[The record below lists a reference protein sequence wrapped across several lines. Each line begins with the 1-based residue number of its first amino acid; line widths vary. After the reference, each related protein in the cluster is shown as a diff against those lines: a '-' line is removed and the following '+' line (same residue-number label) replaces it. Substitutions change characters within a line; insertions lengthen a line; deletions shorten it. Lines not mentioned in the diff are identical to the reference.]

1 MSVMVRSGRKPE
13 PARRPL
19 RRLVMVLVVVAL
31 VVVVWELTKT
41 LVPIDGVS
49 IGGTRILPRTDN
61 GSLPSIG
68 SVLRVLGTPE
78 VDIPGSAS
86 TGSTILSAA
95 LFSLRLAALGF
106 ALGLVVGIVI
116 GTLAFLSK
124 TFEHA
129 VMPYVVLAP
138 TVPILAIAPLVA
150 TWSGKIAVFG
160 HPWQSWMSVSLIT
173 SYLVFFPVAIGVLRG
188 LSAPTLAARELFH
201 CMAAP
206 RGFQLVRLNVPSSIP
221 YVIPALK
228 IGAASAVVGAI
239 VSEISTG
246 TSGGIG
252 RLIMDYVPQAAADGS
267 RLFAAVI
274 AAALLGML
282 ATAIVSILDFVLRRY
297 QGDNR

>member
-1 MSVMVRSGRKPE
+1 MV
-13 PARRPL
+13 
-19 RRLVMVLVVVAL
+19 VVIVAL
-31 VVVVWELTKT
+31 VLLVWELTKVV
-41 LVPIDGVS
+41 VPINGVS
-49 IGGTRILPRTDN
+49 IGGTRILPRTDD

-68 SVLRVLGTPE
+68 SVLHVLGTAE

-86 TGSTILSAA
+86 TGTTIFFAA
-95 LFSLRLAALGF
+95 LFSLRLAAVGF
-106 ALGLVVGIVI
+106 VLGLIVGVVI

-129 VMPYVVLAP
+129 VMPYVLLAP
-138 TVPILAIAPLVA
+138 TIPILAIAPLVA
-150 TWSGKIAVFG
+150 AWSGKIVVFG
-160 HPWQSWMSVSLIT
+160 YSWQSWMSVSLIT
-173 SYLVFFPVAIGVLRG
+173 SYLVFFPVAVGVLRG
-188 LSAPTLAARELFH
+188 LSAPTVAARELFH

-206 RGFQLVRLNVPSSIP
+206 RGFELVRLNVPSSIS

-252 RLIMDYVPQAAADGS
+252 RLIMDYVPQAASDGS

-274 AAALLGML
+274 AAALLGIL
-282 ATAIVSILDFVLRRY
+282 ATALVSILDLVLCRY